1 MTNILIGTKSD
12 DILQGTSGDDFI
24 FAGAGNDTIWGNG
37 GNNVL
42 QLTGLVTDYAINLNS
57 NGSYTIADLRPGS
70 PDGMDTFR
78 DISLLQMG
86 NGVTISPASMLAAAP
101 RFVVGS
107 DGDDKQ
113 LGSAGNDAFLGTAG
127 NDSIWGGTAGNDSIS
142 YNAASTDF
150 AYVANANGSFTLV
163 DMRNGAPL
171 GVDMLRS
178 IESIRFTDVTLSA
191 QDLATS
197 LPRYV
202 SGSLSGDNQVG
213 SSGNDVFGSSAGN
226 DRIWGGAG
234 GVDRLLLSGN
244 LADYKVTRASDG
256 LFTLTDLRAANS
268 EGVDAVRA
276 IDTFVFADKT
286 LSEAELSARAAAAQP
301 NVLSGTSSNNVLL
314 GTGQDDVLTGGA
326 GNDRV
331 WGGASGNDTA
341 MYSGKFSD
349 YIITDNDNGSLTI
362 VDKRANGDGTDV
374 VRDVETFRFAD
385 KSVTAANIVT
395 AASTYGQVIAGSGEG
410 EFMTA
415 AFMQQLFGAHTSDIM
430 AGSGGNDILRS
441 GPGHDLVVGD
451 SLNGVVATQTLNGI
465 SAKQQVGPATAAPG
479 MLAYTASEAM
489 TVKVTFNG
497 ETAGFQNALGVYR
510 IAADGTISAAD
521 ILFPNASLAG
531 SGGSLTANVSND
543 TFNVQAGEQFG
554 FFIMPNAYGQTATR
568 ALLEN
573 PSTVFKLVNADGSPA
588 NAFGGREVFLAAVN
602 ANGTTTLIKSQ
613 YGSSLFQ
620 SIDAMG
626 NSGLNGDFFAHTSN
640 ALQFADGS
648 FRMGFED
655 LWGGGDKDFD
665 DTVFTVSSSTQQALS
680 LQQIG
685 APATS
690 AGHDMLYGGA
700 GNDTLLGQAGNDT
713 LEGSTGADTI
723 DGGTGFD
730 TADFSRATSAV
741 TVDLTNGGTR
751 GEAQGDRYFSIE
763 QVIGSS
769 YNDVLLGSA
778 GADVLDGR
786 AGNDLI
792 KGRDGNDTLRG
803 GLGNDTLDGGAGF
816 DTASYFDSTNGVV
829 LSLLTALGTGGDAAG
844 DSFISIERVQGSNT
858 GADNLTGSNTYDVLE
873 GHGGNDQLFGLVGN
887 DYLHGGDG
895 DDVLNGG
902 AGNDTLVGGNGFD
915 TATFNGLQSAY
926 TIAANA
932 DGSLTVTGAEG
943 VDLLTGVERLVF
955 NDFEYLV

>member
-1 MTNILIGTKSD
+1 MTTTLNGTINN
-12 DILQGTSGDDFI
+12 DILQGTSGDDFF

-42 QLTGLVTDYAINLNS
+42 QLSGQVGDYAINLNA
-57 NGSYTIADLRPGS
+57 NGSYTIVDLRPGS

-78 DISLLQMG
+78 DISTLLMS
-86 NGVTISPASMLAAAP
+86 NGATISPANLLATAP

-107 DGDDKQ
+107 EGDDKQ
-113 LGSAGNDAFLGTAG
+113 LGAAGNDAFLGTAG
-127 NDSIWGGTAGNDSIS
+127 NDSVWGGTAGHDSIS

-163 DMRNGAPL
+163 DIRNGTPL
-171 GVDMLRS
+171 GVDTLRS
-178 IESIRFTDVTLSA
+178 IESFRFTDVTLSA
-191 QDLATS
+191 QDLATG
-197 LPRYV
+197 LPRYIT
-202 SGSLSGDNQVG
+202 GTQGANNQLG
-213 SSGNDVFGSSAGN
+213 GSGNDVFAASAGN
-226 DRIWGGAG
+226 DRIWGGTG
-234 GVDRLLLSGN
+234 GHDRLLLSGN
-244 LADYKVTRASDG
+244 LADYKITRASDG

-276 IDTFVFADKT
+276 IDSFVFADKT
-286 LSEAELSARAAAAQP
+286 LSEAELAARASVAQP
-301 NVLSGTSSNNVLL
+301 NVISGTSANNVLL

-341 MYSGKFSD
+341 MYSGNFSD

-362 VDKRANGDGTDV
+362 VDKRVGGDGTDV
-374 VRDVETFRFAD
+374 VRDIETFRFAD
-385 KSVTAANIVT
+385 KSVAAANVVT
-395 AASTYGQVIAGSGEG
+395 AASSYGQVITGSGEG

-430 AGSGGNDILRS
+430 AGNGGNDTLRG
-441 GPGHDLVVGD
+441 GPGHDLLVGD
-451 SLNGVVATQTLNGI
+451 NLNGVVATQTLNGI
-465 SAKQQVGPATAAPG
+465 SAKQQIGPATAAPG
-479 MLAYTASEAM
+479 MLAYTASEA
-489 TVKVTFNG
+489 TAVKVTFNG
-497 ETAGFQNALGVYR
+497 ETAGYQNALGVYR

-521 ILFPNASLAG
+521 ILFPNSSLTG
-531 SGGSLTANVSND
+531 SGGSLTANVSSE

-573 PSTVFKLVNADGSPA
+573 PATVFKLVNADGTAA
-588 NAFGGREVFLAAVN
+588 NAYGGKEVFLAAVN
-602 ANGTTTLIKSQ
+602 ANGTITLIKSQ
-613 YGSSLFQ
+613 YGNSIFH

-665 DTVFTVSSSTQQALS
+665 DTVFTVSSTSQQSLS

-690 AGHDMLYGGA
+690 AGHDMLHGGA

-713 LEGSTGADTI
+713 LEGGTGADTL

-730 TADFSRATSAV
+730 TADFSRAASAV
-741 TVDLTNGGTR
+741 TVDLTTGGTR
-751 GEAQGDRYFSIE
+751 GEALGDKYISIE

-769 YNDVLLGSA
+769 FNDILLGSA

-786 AGNDLI
+786 AGNDVI
-792 KGRDGNDTLRG
+792 RGRDGNDTLRG
-803 GLGNDTLDGGAGF
+803 GLGKDTLDGGNGF
-816 DTASYFDSTNGVV
+816 DTASYFDSANGVV
-829 LSLLTALGTGGDAAG
+829 LSLLTALGIGGDAAG

-858 GADNLTGSNTYDVLE
+858 GADSLTGSNSYDVLE
-873 GHGGNDQLFGLVGN
+873 GHGGDDQLFGLLGN

-895 DDVLNGG
+895 DDTLNGG

-926 TIAANA
+926 SIVVNS
-932 DGSLTVTGAEG
+932 DGSLTVTGADG
-943 VDLLTGVERLVF
+943 IDLLAGMERLVF
-955 NDFEYLV
+955 TDSEYLV